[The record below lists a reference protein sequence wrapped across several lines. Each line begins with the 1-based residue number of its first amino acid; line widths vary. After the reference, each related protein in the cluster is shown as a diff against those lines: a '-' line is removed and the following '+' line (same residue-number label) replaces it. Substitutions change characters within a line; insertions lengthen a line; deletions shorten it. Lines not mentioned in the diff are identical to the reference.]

1 MAQHCIHIRMW
12 FFMCTILV
20 CSLPDILEYL
30 ISIGCHVGELAGTS
44 GSTALHYSVSG
55 GHEECV
61 KVLVQYGA
69 EINPLMTNEEV

>member
-1 MAQHCIHIRMW
+1 MCLLMCIVS
-12 FFMCTILV
+12 V
-20 CSLPDILEYL
+20 CSLPDVLDYL
-30 ISIGCHVGELAGTS
+30 LSIGCNVGELAGAS

-69 EINPLMTNEEV
+69 EINPLMTNEQV

>member
-1 MAQHCIHIRMW
+1 MCLLMCIVMVR
-12 FFMCTILV
+12 
-20 CSLPDILEYL
+20 SLLDVLEYL
-30 ISIGCHVGELAGTS
+30 LSIGCNVGELAGTS